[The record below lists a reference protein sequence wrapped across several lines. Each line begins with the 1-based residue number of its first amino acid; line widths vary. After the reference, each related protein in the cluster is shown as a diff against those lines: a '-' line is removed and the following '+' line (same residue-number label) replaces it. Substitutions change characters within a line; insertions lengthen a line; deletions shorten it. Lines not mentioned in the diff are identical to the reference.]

1 MLDSKL
7 AEKLLR
13 LGLCPGAHQG
23 EWESAAIKFFASLR
37 KEGVQAEEF
46 LRLTNGSQRS
56 SGQHQSGPRPSDH
69 YSSEIT
75 MPFGKHKGNPI
86 SYIARNDPTYLRWC
100 LREIQNLR
108 PWLRAEMETEL
119 ERYGY

>member
-37 KEGVQAEEF
+37 KEGVKAEEF
-46 LRLTNGSQRS
+46 LGVTNGSQPFP
-56 SGQHQSGPRPSDH
+56 QHHEQKTRPR
-69 YSSEIT
+69 EMV
-75 MPFGKHKGNPI
+75 MPFGKHKGEAI
-86 SYIARNDPTYLRWC
+86 
-100 LREIQNLR
+100 REIAQWHPDYLNWILDNIENLNKR
-108 PWLRAEMETEL
+108 LRDEIIDQL
-119 ERYGY
+119 ERFGH